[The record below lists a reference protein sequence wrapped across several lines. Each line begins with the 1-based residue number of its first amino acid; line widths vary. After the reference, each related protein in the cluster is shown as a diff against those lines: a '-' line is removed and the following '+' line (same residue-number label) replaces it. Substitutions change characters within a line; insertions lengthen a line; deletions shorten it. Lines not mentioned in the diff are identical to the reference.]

1 MRITA
6 NGSLTIPGKNPEN
19 SLTDSFPTAV
29 LRANLQ
35 RLAMTLH
42 VAPPFVIRVLNLFV
56 PNLTLHN
63 AYMVFLV
70 HASATTL
77 WSPRHKNNLP
87 ELHPT
92 LTGELK
98 QPQQQRMRNPIPAEQ
113 AAVEIQPSQRMKTYL
128 VERGWGGSRVSRLRG
143 IQLPTWRS
151 VSNTSCHLP
160 GCPTPIRS
168 LLVGT
173 PHAQAPIQIFSRGS
187 KNGRRIFEAGHWLGA
202 NWAPPG
208 DNYTA
213 LPDKALA
220 RPASPWDT

>member
-35 RLAMTLH
+35 RLNDASRCASPRHQSL
-42 VAPPFVIRVLNLFV
+42 VLNLFV

-77 WSPRHKNNLP
+77 WSPRHENNLP

-128 VERGWGGSRVSRLRG
+128 VERGWGGIQGIQSRVSRLGG

-168 LLVGT
+168 LLVDL
-173 PHAQAPIQIFSRGS
+173 PPRPSPNSDIFG
-187 KNGRRIFEAGHWLGA
+187 GEAKTGEEFSERATG
-202 NWAPPG
+202 
-208 DNYTA
+208 
-213 LPDKALA
+213 
-220 RPASPWDT
+220 

>member
-35 RLAMTLH
+35 RLNDASRCASPRHQSL
-42 VAPPFVIRVLNLFV
+42 VLNLFV

-128 VERGWGGSRVSRLRG
+128 VERGRGG
-143 IQLPTWRS
+143 IQS
-151 VSNTSCHLP
+151 
-160 GCPTPIRS
+160 
-168 LLVGT
+168 
-173 PHAQAPIQIFSRGS
+173 
-187 KNGRRIFEAGHWLGA
+187 
-202 NWAPPG
+202 
-208 DNYTA
+208 
-213 LPDKALA
+213 
-220 RPASPWDT
+220 

>member
-35 RLAMTLH
+35 RLNDASRCASLRH
-42 VAPPFVIRVLNLFV
+42 QSLVLNLFV

-128 VERGWGGSRVSRLRG
+128 VERGWGGIQGIQSRVSRLGG

-173 PHAQAPIQIFSRGS
+173 PPRPSPNS
-187 KNGRRIFEAGHWLGA
+187 DIFEGEAKTGEEFSKRATG
-202 NWAPPG
+202 
-208 DNYTA
+208 
-213 LPDKALA
+213 
-220 RPASPWDT
+220 

>member
-35 RLAMTLH
+35 RLNDASRCASLRH
-42 VAPPFVIRVLNLFV
+42 QSLVLNLFV

-128 VERGWGGSRVSRLRG
+128 VERGSPFKRGVSSCQLGGA
-143 IQLPTWRS
+143 
-151 VSNTSCHLP
+151 C
-160 GCPTPIRS
+160 
-168 LLVGT
+168 
-173 PHAQAPIQIFSRGS
+173 
-187 KNGRRIFEAGHWLGA
+187 RI
-202 NWAPPG
+202 
-208 DNYTA
+208 
-213 LPDKALA
+213 
-220 RPASPWDT
+220 PAATF